1 MKNRQV
7 ALLAALAFQY
17 KWARSRNYVSPE
29 EVIEVAKVFED
40 YLNYREPPIQ
50 DDPPPIPPRA

>member
-1 MKNRQV
+1 MKTRQV
-7 ALLAALAFQY
+7 ALLAALAYKY
-17 KWARSRNYVSPE
+17 KWARRNYIAPE